1 MNWHAFPQLQGIREF
16 WFLGKLL
23 MAGTAM
29 QVCYG
34 FQAKECVPSSPRSH
48 SREGKNQQQLGAL
61 DLSNGKTPST
71 ACILLCAS
79 THVLWEGEK
88 TWGVGGC
95 REGRILCRWGREKKA
110 TEPTFP
116 SCSEP
121 TLQTYIFPHWRI
133 IIPLSSQSET
143 ISS

>member
-1 MNWHAFPQLQGIREF
+1 
-16 WFLGKLL
+16 

-29 QVCYG
+29 QVRYG

-79 THVLWEGEK
+79 THVLWEGEDLGG
-88 TWGVGGC
+88 WG
-95 REGRILCRWGREKKA
+95 LQGREDSLQMGEGKKSYRA
-110 TEPTFP
+110 NF
-116 SCSEP
+116 SI
-121 TLQTYIFPHWRI
+121 L
-133 IIPLSSQSET
+133 L
-143 ISS
+143 